1 MEIRGGAK
9 EIVQTQWR
17 EQRAVG
23 FREVK
28 YEIAIEKEG
37 TGCKDAWALLFTCPV
52 SPKDSFFGL

>member
-1 MEIRGGAK
+1 MEIRGGGR
-9 EIVQTQWR
+9 EIIQVQWR
-17 EQRAVG
+17 EQRAVD

-28 YEIAIEKEG
+28 YEIATEKEG